1 MRDNNYLGTAVL
13 EQLKKMETSL
23 IRRQQE
29 DIDDDGEFL
38 QNLSLKKMEEFES
51 LDNELE
57 NKAIRKLLVSSHF
70 KSMYN

>member
-13 EQLKKMETSL
+13 DQLKKMETSL

-38 QNLSLKKMEEFES
+38 QNLSLKTMEEFES

-57 NKAIRKLLVSSHF
+57 NKATRKLLVSSDSN
-70 KSMYN
+70 SM

>member
-1 MRDNNYLGTAVL
+1 MTDNNYLGTAVF
-13 EQLKKMETSL
+13 EQLKKMKTSL

-57 NKAIRKLLVSSHF
+57 NKAIRKLLD
-70 KSMYN
+70 N

>member
-13 EQLKKMETSL
+13 DQLKKMETSL
-23 IRRQQE
+23 NRRQQE

-38 QNLSLKKMEEFES
+38 QNLSLKTMEEFES

-57 NKAIRKLLVSSHF
+57 NKATRKLLVSSDSN
-70 KSMYN
+70 SM